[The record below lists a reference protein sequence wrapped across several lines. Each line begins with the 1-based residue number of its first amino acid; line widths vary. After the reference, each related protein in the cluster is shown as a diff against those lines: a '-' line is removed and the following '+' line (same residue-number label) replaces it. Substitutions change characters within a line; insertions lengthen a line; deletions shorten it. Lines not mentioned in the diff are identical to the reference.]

1 MSLYERWPCNVVYM
15 IKASANPAAT
25 GDVTTSVRS
34 PATALIPAMVERIVR
49 DFEPVQVV
57 LFGSQA
63 RGDAQ
68 WDSDIDLLVVL
79 SSIDNKHKAA
89 VSIRR
94 ALRDF
99 RVAKD
104 IVVATPEE
112 ITHYGDMVG
121 RILRPALREG
131 IVLYAR

>member
-1 MSLYERWPCNVVYM
+1 M
-15 IKASANPAAT
+15 IEASANPADT
-25 GDVTTSVRS
+25 GGTTTSVRS
-34 PATALIPAMVERIVR
+34 SAAALIPAMVERIVR

-79 SSIDNKHKAA
+79 PSIDNKHKAA

-112 ITHYGDMVG
+112 IAHYGDMAG
-121 RILRPALREG
+121 RILRPALHEG
-131 IVLYAR
+131 VVLYAR